1 MNVIPLTSPISGRVV
16 YRVADQA
23 FDFIPNDPGEVAARR
38 GSPASLAMDA
48 VHVDVGMPN
57 GILLYLWGY
66 SPQSSWLAVPGTP
79 AGAVDGV
86 VMVDEPE
93 LDSRGSVTIRRDGSD
108 PAEVWWTQFDA
119 DTGWC
124 RITSEGT
131 DESLTRIATDT
142 VIGADSSGITSLW
155 AKPTFVE

>member
-1 MNVIPLTSPISGRVV
+1 MNIIPLTSPISGRVV

-23 FDFIPNDPGEVAARR
+23 FDFTPNDPGEVAARR
-38 GSPASLAMDA
+38 GSPASLA
-48 VHVDVGMPN
+48 VDTVFVDIGMPN
-57 GILLYLWGY
+57 GILLYIWGY
-66 SPQSSWLAVPGTP
+66 SPQSSWLAVPGKP

-93 LDSRGSVTIRRDGSD
+93 LDSRASVSIRRDGSA

-124 RITSEGT
+124 RITSGGT

-142 VIGADSSGITSLW
+142 VI
-155 AKPTFVE
+155 